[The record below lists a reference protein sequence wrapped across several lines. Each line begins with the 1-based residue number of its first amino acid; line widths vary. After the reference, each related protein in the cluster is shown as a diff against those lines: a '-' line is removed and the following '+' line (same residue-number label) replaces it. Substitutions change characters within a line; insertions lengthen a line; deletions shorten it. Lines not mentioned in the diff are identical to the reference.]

1 MRMLASMLLFAVMLS
16 GCSSLTSLTSASA
29 TPTSVSTVAAAIQA
43 DTLVTKSIDAY
54 VLNGMPNRATLI
66 ELKALNDGLHKA
78 VDALEAANSAGQPQA
93 LAVFNAALAAYN
105 SYATTAGVKH

>member
-1 MRMLASMLLFAVMLS
+1 MRLSFLSLLCLATMLMS
-16 GCSSLTSLTSASA
+16 GCSTFTSASS
-29 TPTSVSTVAAAIQA
+29 TPTSVTTVAAAIQA
-43 DTLVTKSIDAY
+43 DTLVTKAIDAY

-105 SYATTAGVKH
+105 SYAATVGVSH

>member
-1 MRMLASMLLFAVMLS
+1 MLASFLLFAVMLS
-16 GCSSLTSLTSASA
+16 GCAALTSATTA
-29 TPTSVSTVAAAIQA
+29 PASVTTVAEAVQA

-78 VDALEAANSAGQPQA
+78 VDALESSNATGQPQA